1 MLIGSRSG
9 KAVANMTTWKDAQVV
24 DARKSFDEAANA
36 FRAKV
41 GDYLDAVNADVAT
54 RQTVMQA
61 QFMAWQFN

>member
-1 MLIGSRSG
+1 MTT
-9 KAVANMTTWKDAQVV
+9 VANNTLKVVQVV

-36 FRAKV
+36 FRVKV

-61 QFMAWQFN
+61 EFMAWQFN